1 MISASKSV
9 PGNVMNIHKL
19 TSSTIVDG
27 TMAARILKI
36 VMVDSHSTIE
46 RGGAIQCATLAS
58 GLARRGHQITCIFDG
73 KQGKF
78 FKGGM
83 FKQLQSVG
91 VNIIA
96 MPLNNPIGML
106 NFRHFLNSEQPD
118 IIHTHKNRALF
129 FVYFAT
135 LGMDRP
141 PWIANRGTVYPLS
154 RNRIA
159 HYIHK
164 RHLDC
169 IMAVSRAVR
178 NSLLKDH
185 ISEEKTKVV
194 YGSFDRLRFHSQVD
208 RTLMRRKWMISENTI
223 VIGLIGSLNTPK
235 KGHPVFLKA
244 GKILI
249 KKISNIKLVIVG
261 EGDSKSLQV
270 MAKSLGIADRVLFA
284 GFIENIPTALAAM
297 DVVVCSSLRGEG
309 LTGAIREAMA
319 MKRPVVSSDVA
330 GNSELVIHDETGLLV
345 PPGDPTALAKAI
357 EKIIIKPQL
366 AKKRADKGY
375 EKVTA
380 LCAEPVRLSEVE
392 KIYYSV
398 LHSCLNN

>member
-1 MISASKSV
+1 
-9 PGNVMNIHKL
+9 
-19 TSSTIVDG
+19 
-27 TMAARILKI
+27 MATEMMKI

-58 GLARRGHQITCIFDG
+58 GLARRGYQITCIFDG
-73 KQGKF
+73 KQEKF
-78 FKGGM
+78 FKGSM
-83 FKQLQSVG
+83 FKQLKSVG
-91 VNIIA
+91 VNVMA
-96 MPLNNPIGML
+96 MPMSNPKGML
-106 NFRHFLNSEQPD
+106 HFRHFLNSEQPD

-135 LGMDRP
+135 LGMVRP

-164 RHLDC
+164 RHIDC
-169 IMAVSRAVR
+169 IMAVSHAVR

-185 ISEEKTKVV
+185 IPKEKVKVV
-194 YGSFDRLRFHSQVD
+194 YGSFDPLRFHSQVD
-208 RTLMRRKWMISENTI
+208 PTWMRRKWMIPENTI
-223 VIGLIGSLNTPK
+223 VIGLVGSLNTPK
-235 KGHPVFLKA
+235 KGHLIFLKA
-244 GKILI
+244 GKKLI
-249 KKISNIKLVIVG
+249 EKISNVKLVVVG
-261 EGDSKSLQV
+261 EGVSKSLQAL
-270 MAKSLGIADRVLFA
+270 AKSLGIADKVLFA

-330 GNSELVIHDETGLLV
+330 GNRELVIHNETGLLV
-345 PPGDPTALAKAI
+345 APGDSAALAKSI
-357 EKIIIKPQL
+357 EKIIINPHL

-375 EKVTA
+375 EKVAA

-398 LHSCLNN
+398 LHSCLDN